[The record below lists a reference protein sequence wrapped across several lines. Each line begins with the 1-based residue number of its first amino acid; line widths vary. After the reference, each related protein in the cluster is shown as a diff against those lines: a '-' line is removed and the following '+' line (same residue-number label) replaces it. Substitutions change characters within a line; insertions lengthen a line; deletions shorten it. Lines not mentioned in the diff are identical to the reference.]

1 MLKSRP
7 AAAGGIFAG
16 VLLVLWTLLR
26 AALVWYRW
34 GDISHNPVALSAV
47 FWAGFRMD
55 LVMSGILAF
64 PAVLAAS
71 IISDRRAASRSARGL
86 ADLVLFGFL
95 LYFCFLSVVEFA
107 FFDEFDARFNTIAV
121 EYLIYPTEV
130 AGNIWQSYPLVRILA
145 GVLAVAGLMFWR
157 LRPVLRRG
165 LDRSSSARTRL
176 LVPGLWA
183 AVAAGLFAVSG
194 IKTSQVSD
202 NRVAVELASNGPYN
216 FFYSFWSNDLDYAQY
231 YTTVDRGWALSRLKE
246 GLADKK
252 AEFLTDPENPLDR
265 IIRENGSL
273 RDANFVIVL
282 EESFGA
288 NFTGVLGH
296 HPENLTPNFDRLA
309 GEGILFSR
317 LHATGTRTV
326 RGLEAILCGFPPI
339 PGEAIVKR
347 PKAGRVFTLADVFK
361 SKGYDTLFVYGGR
374 GLFDGMSE
382 FALKNGF
389 DRFVEQKDYEKPAFT
404 TAWGVSDEDI
414 LGKAVDE
421 FDALDRRGRRFFSLV
436 LTVSNHKPYTY
447 PAGRIDLDP
456 NRRRREN
463 AVKYADWAIGD
474 FIRRARERPFFKKT
488 VFAFIGD
495 HGARVYGADFIP
507 IKSYRVPL
515 LIYAPDLL
523 KPRRVDTL
531 ACSMDVAPTLLGLTD
546 FSYRTVFFGRNIFD
560 MDPGR
565 GRAFLQH
572 NRDVGLLQGNRLAIL
587 GVPKTERLFHF
598 DWDSGLFT
606 PIPHPDEDGETQ
618 LRTAA
623 AAYQT
628 AYEFYR
634 NHAWRVQNEGEG
646 REAPS
651 RR

>member
-1 MLKSRP
+1 
-7 AAAGGIFAG
+7 
-16 VLLVLWTLLR
+16 
-26 AALVWYRW
+26 
-34 GDISHNPVALSAV
+34 
-47 FWAGFRMD
+47 MD
-55 LVMSGILAF
+55 LFMSGILAF
-64 PAVLAAS
+64 AAVLAGS
-71 IISDRRAASRSARGL
+71 IISDRRAASRAARGL
-86 ADLVLFGFL
+86 ADGVLFGFL
-95 LYFCFLSVVEFA
+95 FTFCFLSVAEFA

-130 AGNIWQSYPLVRILA
+130 AGNIWQSYPLLRILA
-145 GVLAVAGLMFWR
+145 GVLAASGLVFWR
-157 LRPVLRRG
+157 LRPVLRRA
-165 LDRSSSARTRL
+165 LERPSSPRVRL

-183 AVAAGLFAVSG
+183 ALSAGLFAVSG
-194 IKTSQVSD
+194 IQTSQVSD
-202 NRVAVELASNGPYN
+202 NRVAVELAGNGPYS
-216 FFYSFWSNDLDYAQY
+216 FLYAFWSNDLDYAQY
-231 YTTVDRGWALSRLKE
+231 FATVDRGWALSRLKE
-246 GLADKK
+246 GLGDKK
-252 AEFLTDPENPLDR
+252 AEFLDDAENPLDR
-265 IIRENGSL
+265 IIRENGPL

-288 NFTGVLGH
+288 NFTGVLGR

-309 GEGILFSR
+309 GEGVLFSR
-317 LHATGTRTV
+317 LYATGTRTV
-326 RGLEAILCGFPPI
+326 RALEAILCGFPPI
-339 PGEAIVKR
+339 PGEALVKR

-374 GLFDGMSE
+374 GLFDGMSG

-389 DRFVEQKDYEKPAFT
+389 DRFVEQKDYDRPAFT

-474 FIRRARERPFFKKT
+474 FIRRARERPFFKNT

-507 IKSYRVPL
+507 INSYRVPL

-546 FSYRTVFFGRNIFD
+546 FSYRTVFFGRDILD
-560 MDPGR
+560 MDPAL

-572 NRDVGLLQGNRLAIL
+572 NRDVGLLQGDRLAIL
-587 GVPKTERLFHF
+587 GVPKTARLFHF
-598 DWDSGLFT
+598 DLDSGLFT
-606 PIPHPDEDGETQ
+606 PIPHPDEDGEIQ

-628 AYEFYR
+628 GYELYR
-634 NHAWRVQNEGEG
+634 KHAWRLPEDGEG
-646 REAPS
+646 RDASS
-651 RR
+651 RRSGSP